1 MYKILLVDD
10 QEELLKALEI
20 NLRNEGYQVLKATS
34 GELGIKLAVQET
46 PHLILLDIM
55 MPGISGLDVCR
66 ELRKKGIET
75 PIIMLTAKGDEVDR
89 VVGLEVGAD
98 DYITKPFGLHEL
110 LARIRARLRRAPQ
123 SLGSPLAKYKF
134 GQVEIDFEN
143 FRATSRGRLLDV
155 TPKEI
160 EVMRLLIR
168 SRGQVVSRERLL
180 NEVWGY
186 DAYPTTR
193 TVDNH
198 ILKLRKKFEDDPA
211 NPKYI
216 ISVYGGGYMFVG

>member
-1 MYKILLVDD
+1 MHKILLVDD

-20 NLRNEGYQVLKATS
+20 NLKREGYQVFKATS
-34 GELGIKLAVQET
+34 GEQGIKIAIQEN

-55 MPGISGLDVCR
+55 MPGLSGLDVCR

-75 PIIMLTAKGDEVDR
+75 PIVMLTAKGDEVDR
-89 VVGLEVGAD
+89 VVGLEIGAD
-98 DYITKPFGLHEL
+98 DYITKPFSLHEL
-110 LARIRARLRRAPQ
+110 LARIRARLRRVAPR
-123 SLGSPLAKYKF
+123 LGTPMGKYKF
-134 GQVEIDFEN
+134 GQVEVDFDN
-143 FRATSRGRLLDV
+143 FRVTNRNKMLDL

-160 EVMRLLIR
+160 EVLRLLIR
-168 SRGQVVSRERLL
+168 NRGEVVSRERLL

-198 ILKLRKKFEDDPA
+198 ILKLRKKLEDDPA
-211 NPKYI
+211 NPRYI
-216 ISVYGGGYMFVG
+216 ISVYGGGYLFVG

>member
-1 MYKILLVDD
+1 MHKILLVDD

-20 NLRNEGYQVLKATS
+20 NLKKEGYQVLKATS
-34 GELGIKLAVQET
+34 GEQGMKLAVQEN

-66 ELRKKGIET
+66 ELRKKGIEI
-75 PIIMLTAKGDEVDR
+75 PIVMLTAKGDEVDR
-89 VVGLEVGAD
+89 VVGLEMGAD
-98 DYITKPFGLHEL
+98 DYIVKPFSLHEL
-110 LARIRARLRRAPQ
+110 LARIRARLRRAPP
-123 SLGSPLAKYKF
+123 SPGALLGKYKF
-134 GQVEIDFEN
+134 GQIEIDFDN
-143 FRATSRGRLLDV
+143 FRATNRSKVLDL

-160 EVMRLLIR
+160 EVLRLLIR
-168 SRGQVVSRERLL
+168 NRGQVVSRERLL

-198 ILKLRKKFEDDPA
+198 ILKLRKKLEDDPA
-211 NPKYI
+211 NPRYI